1 MAYSYRV
8 EQAIRAAS
16 ILHKE
21 QVRKGAIPIPYTTHL
36 FAVTLIVADYTD
48 SEDAFIGAL
57 LHDTLED
64 TDYTEDELRS
74 DFGEEI
80 LKIVK
85 AVSEPRDTEEQKY
98 TWLERKKAYANQL
111 KTAPVE
117 SLIIAAADKI
127 HNMRT
132 TVEEYYGDP
141 RRFVK
146 DFGKALDE
154 RALTYQ
160 DISNTLNNRLENDI
174 VAEFNHVYTEYKNFI
189 VEVEESLERPYI

>member
-36 FAVTLIVADYTD
+36 FAVALIVADYTD
-48 SEDAFIGAL
+48 SEEAFIGAL

-64 TDYTEDELRS
+64 TDYTEEELRS
-74 DFGEEI
+74 DFGEDI
-80 LKIVK
+80 LKIVR
-85 AVSEPRDTEEQKY
+85 AVSEPRDTDEQKY
-98 TWLERKKAYANQL
+98 TWLERKKAYAQQL
-111 KTAPVE
+111 KTAPEE

-141 RRFVK
+141 HRFVK

-160 DISNTLNNRLENDI
+160 DISNTLNNRLKNDI

-189 VEVEESLERPYI
+189 VDVEKALGKK

>member
-16 ILHKE
+16 ILHRD
-21 QVRKGAIPIPYTTHL
+21 QVRRGAVPIPYCTHL
-36 FAVTLIVADYTD
+36 FAVALIVADYTD

-64 TDYTEDELRS
+64 TDYTEEELRS
-74 DFGEEI
+74 DFGDAI
-80 LKIVK
+80 FKIVR
-85 AVSEPRDTEEQKY
+85 AVSEPKDTDEQTY
-98 TWLERKKAYANQL
+98 TWAERKKAYANQL

-132 TVEEYYGDP
+132 TVEEYFGDP
-141 RRFVK
+141 HRFLK
-146 DFGKALDE
+146 DFSNPLDE

-174 VAEFNHVYTEYKNFI
+174 VAEFNHVYTEFKNFI
-189 VEVEESLERPYI
+189 LDVQKATGK